1 MAAAAAL
8 RHAASETGPFG
19 ERSAHFESGR
29 ARPGRES
36 VRELSMRLE
45 VGRAASCALA
55 GWVAAAVAVV
65 MVSAAPRSVSAETV
79 LITGANSGIGLEF
92 AKQYAAKGWTVI
104 ATHRRKDTPETLAE
118 LVAKFPKVRIEKL
131 DVTSVEQASALAA
144 KLADTPIDVLINNAG
159 VYNDRTHCSG
169 DDEGCIGDWTTQSFG
184 KMNFALLD
192 TIMAVNIKGPLIVSQ
207 ALYPNVKASKLK
219 KLIAISSSNG
229 TLTGEKSPRPG
240 ATFYRM
246 SKAALN
252 REMQIVAAS
261 AKPDGVTVVMFN
273 PGPTLTEHQEYLR
286 GNSMML
292 ETSFTVGKMVETID
306 KVTIADSGRFLRYD
320 GKTEPW

>member
-1 MAAAAAL
+1 MSSL
-8 RHAASETGPFG
+8 RRGSVHAAFAGLVVTIAFG
-19 ERSAHFESGR
+19 AFTP
-29 ARPGRES
+29 AR
-36 VRELSMRLE
+36 
-45 VGRAASCALA
+45 
-55 GWVAAAVAVV
+55 
-65 MVSAAPRSVSAETV
+65 AETV
-79 LITGANSGIGLEF
+79 MITGANSGIGLEF

-104 ATHRRKDTPETLAE
+104 ATHRRKQTPETLAE
-118 LVAKFPKVRIEKL
+118 LVAKFPKVRIESL
-131 DVTSVEQASALAA
+131 DVTSVEQANALAA

-159 VYNDRTHCSG
+159 VYNDRSKCSG

-207 ALYPNVKASKLK
+207 AFYPNVKASKLK
-219 KLIAISSSNG
+219 KLVAISSSNG
-229 TLTGEKSPRPG
+229 TLTGEKNPRPG

-261 AKPDGVTVVMFN
+261 VRPDGVTAVMFN

-306 KVTIADSGRFLRYD
+306 KITIADSGRFLRYD
-320 GKTEPW
+320 GETEPW